1 MAKTHHIL
9 PRIIACKALPV
20 TAKPEMLRPEVMEF
34 SSLGNL
40 GKIDYAASVM
50 NVLLIEDDKR
60 IAGLVERGLKE
71 NGHCVSVSD
80 NGVQGAAMMLEGGFD
95 AALLD
100 ILLPGMDGFA
110 VLEKVRRRHCRTPIL
125 VLTAVDAVP
134 KVLEAFDL
142 GADDYLVKPFLLE
155 ILLARVSAIAR
166 RNQVPSPRV
175 LEAGGIMLDRGRRL
189 AIRNGRQI
197 PLTRKQVELL
207 EVLMRRRGLVT
218 SREELIE
225 AGWGSEAEI
234 RENTL
239 DVYIHSLRNKLE
251 DKSESRPLI
260 RTIHGTGYTFVID

>member
-1 MAKTHHIL
+1 
-9 PRIIACKALPV
+9 
-20 TAKPEMLRPEVMEF
+20 
-34 SSLGNL
+34 
-40 GKIDYAASVM
+40 M

-71 NGHCVSVSD
+71 DGHRVSVSH
-80 NGVQGAAMMLEGGFD
+80 NGIEGAAMMLEGEYD

-110 VLEKVRRRHCRTPIL
+110 VLEKVRSQRCRTPIL

-155 ILLARVSAIAR
+155 ILLARVSAIVR
-166 RNQVPSPRV
+166 RSQLSPPTV
-175 LEAGGIMLDRGRRL
+175 LEASGVTLDRGRRL
-189 AIRNGRQI
+189 AIRNGKQI

-207 EVLMRRRGLVT
+207 EVLMRRNGLVT

-225 AGWGSEAEI
+225 AGWGNAAEI
-234 RENTL
+234 KENTL
-239 DVYIHSLRNKLE
+239 DVYIHSLRTKLE
-251 DKSESRPLI
+251 GKTESHPLI
-260 RTIHGTGYTFVID
+260 RTIHGTGYSFGGD

>member
-1 MAKTHHIL
+1 
-9 PRIIACKALPV
+9 
-20 TAKPEMLRPEVMEF
+20 
-34 SSLGNL
+34 
-40 GKIDYAASVM
+40 M

-71 NGHCVSVSD
+71 DGHSVSVSH
-80 NGVQGAAMMLEGGFD
+80 NGAEGAEMMLEGEYD

-110 VLEKVRRRHCRTPIL
+110 VLERVRSRRCRTPIL

-166 RNQVPSPRV
+166 RGQAAAPPM
-175 LEAGGIMLDRGRRL
+175 LQAGGLTLDRNRRV
-189 AIRNGRQI
+189 AIRDGRHI

-207 EVLMRRRGLVT
+207 ETLMRRSGLVT
-218 SREELIE
+218 SREELLE
-225 AGWGSEAEI
+225 AGWGSAAEI
-234 RENTL
+234 KENTL

-260 RTIHGTGYTFVID
+260 RTIHGIGYTFVD

>member
-1 MAKTHHIL
+1 
-9 PRIIACKALPV
+9 
-20 TAKPEMLRPEVMEF
+20 
-34 SSLGNL
+34 
-40 GKIDYAASVM
+40 M

-71 NGHCVSVSD
+71 DGHSVSVSH
-80 NGVQGAAMMLEGGFD
+80 NGAEGAEMMLEGEYD

-110 VLEKVRRRHCRTPIL
+110 VLEKVRSRRCRTPIL

-166 RNQVPSPRV
+166 RGHATAPPILQ
-175 LEAGGIMLDRGRRL
+175 AGGLTLDRNRRV
-189 AIRNGRQI
+189 AVRDGKQI

-207 EVLMRRRGLVT
+207 ETLMRRSGLVT

-225 AGWGSEAEI
+225 AGWGSAAEI
-234 RENTL
+234 KENTL

-260 RTIHGTGYTFVID
+260 RTIHGTGYTFVVD

>member
-1 MAKTHHIL
+1 
-9 PRIIACKALPV
+9 
-20 TAKPEMLRPEVMEF
+20 
-34 SSLGNL
+34 
-40 GKIDYAASVM
+40 M

-60 IAGLVERGLKE
+60 IAGLVERGLKVD
-71 NGHCVSVSD
+71 GHRVSVSH
-80 NGVQGAAMMLEGGFD
+80 NGADGAEMMLEGGYD

-110 VLEKVRRRHCRTPIL
+110 VLEKVRSRRCNTPIL

-166 RNQVPSPRV
+166 RGQSATPPV
-175 LEAGGIMLDRGRRL
+175 LQAGSVSLDRNGRV
-189 AIRNGRQI
+189 AIRNGKQI

-207 EVLMRRRGLVT
+207 EVLMRRSGLVT
-218 SREELIE
+218 SRQELIE
-225 AGWGSEAEI
+225 AGWGSAAEI
-234 RENTL
+234 KENTL

-251 DKSESRPLI
+251 KGSESRPLI
-260 RTIHGTGYTFVID
+260 RTIHGTGYTFVVD